1 MFKHI
6 IRYDWLMLRAN
17 RTLAVSVSLLVLFTA
32 FALWNGAQH
41 VQFQRR
47 TLAAIQ
53 DSAQKAYTTLQS
65 SVRSIEAGTPYKGNA
80 FQNPQDPYPIGAN
93 KGARF
98 ATLAPEPLALIAFGQ
113 SDLLPYYYRVTMTK
127 KQSLYHAEEIENAA
141 ILYNGNFDV
150 AFVIIYLLPLL
161 IIALSYNVV
170 SCEREQGTLAML
182 LSSNARFD
190 SLVLTKYLF
199 RFVLVGAVFSVVLLV
214 GLLLARV
221 NLAEAAPQL
230 GLPQLGL
237 LLLTTLL
244 YAAFWFAL
252 SFAVNSFGRNSGF
265 NAAVLVGVWLLLVLI
280 IPATLS
286 VLATT
291 LHPTPS
297 RVELITQTREASDAA
312 KKRSSQ
318 LLSKFLED
326 HPELAPK
333 DKQVDAKDFAVIS
346 LTAQM
351 EVDKILKPLQDRFD
365 TQLEAQ
371 QSLVRSYRVLSPAVF
386 MQHTLNDI
394 AGTGHDR
401 YATFYAQVVRFYAE
415 FQQFFV
421 KKIFRQEEM
430 SSADFER
437 IPAFHYQK
445 TDAPL
450 LAWSNIL
457 NLALLLALTAVF
469 VVVGFRRVGRIAHEL
484 AFG

>member
-6 IRYDWLMLRAN
+6 IRYDWLLLRTH
-17 RTLAVSVSLLVLFTA
+17 RTLAISVALLTLFTT

-41 VQFQRR
+41 VSFQRQ
-47 TLAAIQ
+47 TLATIQ
-53 DSAQKAYTTLQS
+53 DSAQKAYTALQA
-65 SVRSIEAGTPYKGNA
+65 SVRAIEAGAQYTGNP
-80 FQNPQDPYPIGAN
+80 FQNPQSPYPIGAN

-98 ATLAPEPLALIAFGQ
+98 ATLAPEALALIAFGQ

-150 AFVIIYLLPLL
+150 AFVIVCLLPLFV
-161 IIALSYNVV
+161 IALSYNIV
-170 SCEREQGTLAML
+170 SSEREQSTLAML

-199 RFVLVGAVFSVVLLV
+199 RFVLLSTVFSVVLIA

-221 NLAEAAPQL
+221 NLTEAAPQL
-230 GLPQLGL
+230 AL
-237 LLLTTLL
+237 LLFATFL

-265 NAAVLVGVWLLLVLI
+265 NAAILVGVWLLLVLI

-291 LHPTPS
+291 FHPTPS
-297 RVELITQTREASDAA
+297 RVELITQTREVSDAA

-326 HPELAPK
+326 HPDLAPK
-333 DKQVDAKDFAVIS
+333 GKQVDAKDFAVTA

-351 EVDKILKPLQDRFD
+351 EVDKTLKPLQDRFES
-365 TQLEAQ
+365 QLQAQ

-401 YATFYAQVVRFYAE
+401 YATFNAQVVRFYAE

-421 KKIFRQEEM
+421 KKIFRQELM
-430 SSADFER
+430 TSADFER
-437 IPAFHYQK
+437 IPAFRYQK
-445 TDAPL
+445 PDSSL
-450 LAWSNIL
+450 LTGANIL
-457 NLALLLALTAVF
+457 NLALLLALTAVLIAL
-469 VVVGFRRVGRIAHEL
+469 GFRRIGRMRLRE
-484 AFG
+484 AFI

>member
-6 IRYDWLMLRAN
+6 MYYDWLLLRAN
-17 RTLAVSVSLLVLFTA
+17 RTLAVSVSLLTFLTA

-41 VQFQRR
+41 VSFQRQ
-47 TLAAIQ
+47 TLTVIQ
-53 DSAQKAYTTLQS
+53 DSSQKTYSALQAA
-65 SVRSIEAGTPYKGNA
+65 VHEIEAGKPYTGNP
-80 FQNPQDPYPIGAN
+80 FQNPQSPYPIGAN

-150 AFVIIYLLPLL
+150 AFVIVYLVPLL
-161 IIALSYNVV
+161 IIALSYNIVA
-170 SCEREQGTLAML
+170 SEREQGTLAML

-199 RFVLVGAVFSVVLLV
+199 RFALVGAAFSVVLIV

-221 NLAEAAPQL
+221 NLVEAA
-230 GLPQLGL
+230 PQLGL

-265 NAAVLVGVWLLLVLI
+265 NAAILVGAWLLLVLI
-280 IPATLS
+280 IPTTLS

-297 RVELITQTREASDAA
+297 RVELITTTREASDAA

-318 LLSKFLED
+318 LLSKFYED
-326 HPELAPK
+326 HPELLPK
-333 DKQVDAKDFAVIS
+333 DKQVDAKDFAVTA

-351 EVDKILKPLQDRFD
+351 EVDRTLKPLQDRFES
-365 TQLEAQ
+365 QLQAQ
-371 QSLVRSYRVLSPAVF
+371 QSLVRFYRVLSPAVF
-386 MQHTLNDI
+386 VQHTLNDI
-394 AGTGHDR
+394 AGTGHER
-401 YATFYAQVVRFYAE
+401 YATFNAQVVRFYAE

-421 KKIFRQEEM
+421 KKIFRQEQM
-430 SSADFER
+430 TSADFEQV
-437 IPAFHYQK
+437 PAFQYQK
-445 TDAPL
+445 PDTFL
-450 LAWSNIL
+450 LAGANVL
-457 NLALLLALTAVF
+457 NSTLLLVLTAVF
-469 VVVGFRRVGRIAHEL
+469 VGVGVRKTARLLLVG

>member
-6 IRYDWLMLRAN
+6 IRYDWLLLRSN
-17 RTLAVSVSLLVLFTA
+17 RTAGICVALLVLFTA

-41 VQFQRR
+41 VRFQRQ

-53 DSAQKAYTTLQS
+53 DSSQKAYTALQTAI
-65 SVRSIEAGTPYKGNA
+65 RDIEAGKSHTGNE
-80 FQNPQDPYPIGAN
+80 FQNPQMPYPIGAN

-98 ATLAPEPLALIAFGQ
+98 ATLAPEALALVSFGQ

-170 SCEREQGTLAML
+170 ASEREQGTLAML
-182 LSSNARFD
+182 LSSDARFD
-190 SLVLTKYLF
+190 NLVLTKYVF
-199 RFVLVGAVFSVVLLV
+199 RFVLLGVTFSVVLLA
-214 GLLLARV
+214 GLVFAGV
-221 NLAEAAPQL
+221 NFTQAAPQI
-230 GLPQLGL
+230 GL
-237 LLLTTLL
+237 LLLVTLL

-252 SFAVNSFGRNSGF
+252 SFVVNSFGRNSGV

-280 IPATLS
+280 VPATLS
-286 VLATT
+286 VVATT

-318 LLSKFLED
+318 LLSKFYED
-326 HPELAPK
+326 HPELLPK
-333 DKQVDAKDFAVIS
+333 DKQVNAKDFAVTA

-351 EVDKILKPLQDRFD
+351 DVDKSLKPLQDRFD
-365 TQLEAQ
+365 AQLQAQ
-371 QSLVRSYRVLSPAVF
+371 QSLVRFYQALSPAVF
-386 MQHTLNDI
+386 MQHILSDI
-394 AGTGHDR
+394 AGTGHNR
-401 YATFYAQVVRFYAE
+401 YSAFNAQVVRFYAE

-421 KKIFRQEEM
+421 KKIFRQEKM
-430 SSADFER
+430 TSQDIAQ
-437 IPAFHYQK
+437 IPQFQYQ
-445 TDAPL
+445 TPATPML
-450 LAWSNIL
+450 EWSNVL
-457 NLALLLALTAVF
+457 NMALLLAFSAAFVSVGLRRTARLR
-469 VVVGFRRVGRIAHEL
+469 VVGAVV
-484 AFG
+484 

>member
-6 IRYDWLMLRAN
+6 IRYDWLLLRAN

-41 VQFQRR
+41 VRFQRQ
-47 TLAAIQ
+47 TLAAIH
-53 DSAQKAYTTLQS
+53 DSSQKAYTVLQTA
-65 SVRSIEAGTPYKGNA
+65 VRDIEAGKPYTGNE
-80 FQNPQDPYPIGAN
+80 FQNPQSPYPIGAN

-98 ATLAPEPLALIAFGQ
+98 ATLAPEPLALVAFGQ

-150 AFVIIYLLPLL
+150 AFVIVYLLPLL

-170 SCEREQGTLAML
+170 SSEREQGTLAML

-190 SLVLTKYLF
+190 SLVLTKYVF
-199 RFVLVGAVFSVVLLV
+199 RFVLVGAAFSVVLIV
-214 GLLLARV
+214 GLLFAGV
-221 NLAEAAPQL
+221 SLAEAR
-230 GLPQLGL
+230 PQLGL

-252 SFAVNSFGRNSGF
+252 SFVVGSFGRNSGT
-265 NAAVLVGVWLLLVLI
+265 NAAVLVGAWLLLVLI
-280 IPATLS
+280 VPATLS
-286 VLATT
+286 VVATT

-318 LLSKFLED
+318 LLSKFYED
-326 HPELAPK
+326 HPELLPK
-333 DKQVDAKDFAVIS
+333 DKQVDAKDFAVTALS
-346 LTAQM
+346 AQM
-351 EVDKILKPLQDRFD
+351 DVDKTLKPLQDRFEA
-365 TQLEAQ
+365 QLQAQ
-371 QSLVRSYRVLSPAVF
+371 QSLVRFYQVLSPAVF
-386 MQHTLNDI
+386 VQHTLNDI
-394 AGTGHDR
+394 AGTGHAR
-401 YATFYAQVVRFYAE
+401 YGAFNAQVVRFYAE

-421 KKIFRQEEM
+421 KKIFRQEQM
-430 SSADFER
+430 TSADFAL
-437 IPAFHYQK
+437 IPAFQYQK
-445 TDAPL
+445 PVVTVF
-450 LAWSNIL
+450 AWSDVL
-457 NLALLLALTAVF
+457 NGALLLALTAAF
-469 VVVGFRRVGRIAHEL
+469 VGVGLRRTAHLPLVG

>member
-6 IRYDWLMLRAN
+6 MYYDWLLLRAN
-17 RTLAVSVSLLVLFTA
+17 RTLAVSVSLLTFFTA
-32 FALWNGAQH
+32 FALWNGTQH
-41 VQFQRR
+41 VRFQRQ

-53 DSAQKAYTTLQS
+53 DSAQKAYTALES
-65 SVRSIEAGTPYKGNA
+65 SVREIESGKQYTGNP
-80 FQNPQDPYPIGAN
+80 FQNPQSPYPIGAN

-98 ATLAPEPLALIAFGQ
+98 ATLAPEELALVSFGQ

-150 AFVIIYLLPLL
+150 AFVIVYLVPLL
-161 IIALSYNVV
+161 IIALSYNIVA
-170 SCEREQGTLAML
+170 SEREQGTLAML

-199 RFVLVGAVFSVVLLV
+199 RFALVGAAFSVVLIV

-221 NLAEAAPQL
+221 NLVEAA
-230 GLPQLGL
+230 PQLGL

-265 NAAVLVGVWLLLVLI
+265 NAAILVGAWLLLVLI

-297 RVELITQTREASDAA
+297 RVELITTTREASDAA

-333 DKQVDAKDFAVIS
+333 DKQVDAKDFAVIA

-351 EVDKILKPLQDRFD
+351 DVDKTLKPLQDRFD

-386 MQHTLNDI
+386 VQHTLNDI
-394 AGTGHDR
+394 AGTGHSR
-401 YATFYAQVVRFYAE
+401 YATFNAQVVRFYAE

-421 KKIFRQEEM
+421 KKIFRQEQM
-430 SSADFER
+430 TSADFAQ
-437 IPAFHYQK
+437 IPAFQYQK
-445 TDAPL
+445 PDVSVFAG
-450 LAWSNIL
+450 SNVL
-457 NLALLLALTAVF
+457 NSTLLLVLTAVF
-469 VVVGFRRVGRIAHEL
+469 VGVGVRKMTRLRLVGRA
-484 AFG
+484 A